1 MKAEGILARFVH
13 SVTLLLAGS
22 AALIVFV
29 VMPYVLL
36 EHWHMLPDWQ
46 GLQLIYLMFPI
57 VIAWDYAGFVFLVI
71 VAASELLLVD
81 FKSAARRPKIEAA
94 VKISVC
100 LLAYL
105 LLTIG
110 NQLNFH

>member
-1 MKAEGILARFVH
+1 MNAKGILARFVH
-13 SVTLLLAGS
+13 SATLFLAVS
-22 AALIVFV
+22 AALIDFV
-29 VMPYVLL
+29 VMPYVFL

-57 VIAWDYAGFVFLVI
+57 VIAWDHAGFVFLVI
-71 VAASELLLVD
+71 VAAGEVLLLD

-105 LLTIG
+105 FLTIG
-110 NQLNFH
+110 NRLNFH